1 LPKDYVVDCV
11 SETVNYAMGRPH
23 TSPRTRPSPCLTK
36 FTAFART
43 VLSRAEVTPPTL
55 LVALVYIARARP
67 HLSIA
72 LEQWALE
79 RIFLGALIVASKYT
93 NDSTLKNLHWAL
105 CTGVFEKRDVGR
117 IEREFLDVLDWELGV
132 GEPSAW
138 CTTRGWWRRACACRA
153 YDADFL
159 ASHKP
164 LPASRSRSRLAV
176 RPAPPTPPAHTYLA
190 PPPRRASMPELE
202 PSSPQS
208 SLASRTPYS
217 AQQGFEDVRMDV
229 DSPVKQPHAASGN
242 KFHEL
247 LRSFPLPWQAH
258 APTGRGYR
266 VAVWVL
272 HTGDSC
278 SSLAWDRLS
287 AIQPLLLVSALST
300 LDGIPIVFSKAGKPH
315 IRVEYR
321 GEQK

>member
-1 LPKDYVVDCV
+1 SSTGSVYAGSLVDPATHSPALLQLIDIKIDSHVIDYVVDCV

-132 GEPSAW
+132 GE
-138 CTTRGWWRRACACRA
+138 
-153 YDADFL
+153 
-159 ASHKP
+159 
-164 LPASRSRSRLAV
+164 
-176 RPAPPTPPAHTYLA
+176 
-190 PPPRRASMPELE
+190 
-202 PSSPQS
+202 
-208 SLASRTPYS
+208 
-217 AQQGFEDVRMDV
+217 
-229 DSPVKQPHAASGN
+229 
-242 KFHEL
+242 
-247 LRSFPLPWQAH
+247 
-258 APTGRGYR
+258 
-266 VAVWVL
+266 
-272 HTGDSC
+272 
-278 SSLAWDRLS
+278 
-287 AIQPLLLVSALST
+287 
-300 LDGIPIVFSKAGKPH
+300 
-315 IRVEYR
+315 
-321 GEQK
+321 